1 MKKLCLLFIL
11 SIGFV
16 LGGSTLSVYAEE
28 LPEQVVVETET
39 TEEVEIVETEQEIEE
54 YASKVTEYI
63 IAGVMGLLGTSALAI
78 AFRKTLKSLG
88 TRVLEAIGL
97 LKSNKDEVEEDINM
111 IVKSAQKTVASL
123 EKLEEKILNANE
135 ERFLEMELQ
144 MTLLCKV
151 IIYMAGGMKELVV
164 NGTSESISNLL
175 KQFDKE
181 VNLDGN
187 EEV

>member
-11 SIGFV
+11 SIGFI
-16 LGGSTLSVYAEE
+16 LGGSTMNVYAEE
-28 LPEQVVVETET
+28 LPEQVVVENET
-39 TEEVEIVETEQEIEE
+39 TEEVVEIEQEVEE
-54 YASKVTEYI
+54 YTSRVTELI
-63 IAGVMGLLGTSALAI
+63 VAGVMGLLGTSALAI
-78 AFRKTLKSLG
+78 AFRKTLKSLV
-88 TRVLEAIGL
+88 TRVLEAIGV
-97 LKSNKDEVEEDINM
+97 LKSNKDEVEEEVNA

-181 VNLDGN
+181 VDLDGN